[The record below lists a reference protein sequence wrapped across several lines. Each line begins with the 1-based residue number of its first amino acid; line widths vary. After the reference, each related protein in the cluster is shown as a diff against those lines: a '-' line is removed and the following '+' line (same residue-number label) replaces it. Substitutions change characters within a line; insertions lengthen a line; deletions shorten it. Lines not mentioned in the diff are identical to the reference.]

1 MDEIEEMIEEMEVM
15 FEELKLVQSPSSVFD
30 MICLLSLKEGG
41 VEYRPFGKIQK
52 FLNWLTFVFY
62 YKV

>member
-52 FLNWLTFVFY
+52 FLN
-62 YKV
+62 